1 MHPYSR
7 SWGQGYTS
15 AHVAD
20 KCIPGRRICGNIW
33 RWAVGWLRLRRTSP
47 ASIALTDRG
56 SRHRSSSTCSRC
68 TTSSRRLIRWTS
80 SFRSS
85 FRARRRRFRSAVI
98 DFYESSRWK
107 FMWAPWATEGTERK
121 KRLVF
126 FSSVFVMTYVAT
138 RVPFFSSETMIC
150 DRICVWKIISI
161 LLLLLLLLVDTK
173 KCYRRRYWNY

>member
-33 RWAVGWLRLRRTSP
+33 RWAVGWLRLRHTSP

-80 SFRSS
+80 FFRSS
-85 FRARRRRFRSAVI
+85 THDDAFRSAVI
-98 DFYESSRWK
+98 NFTSRRDGIGS
-107 FMWAPWATEGTERK
+107 WARNSK
-121 KRLVF
+121 KKKNVSCFTRVF
-126 FSSVFVMTYVAT
+126 FIGVCNTHVAT
-138 RVPFFSSETMIC
+138 RVPFFRFVVGNDMWRMCFEKLF
-150 DRICVWKIISI
+150 R
-161 LLLLLLLLVDTK
+161 LLL
-173 KCYRRRYWNY
+173 